1 MAFAEVFAEMHLLR
15 VQFTVRRLMVAVG
28 FCALLVWITPICFE
42 YAWMWTVLRDV
53 EDGRSMRYSAEGFAR
68 IGPRSVQALRAAI
81 NSDQKTTRLAA
92 LRSLGVIACDEK
104 AAVRNL
110 VKPAIPDLI
119 DALWDKDDDVRIW
132 AAIALGQ
139 IGPDAVSAVEPLVA
153 LLRDEQ
159 HPQVISCA
167 VRSLGEI
174 GPGARPAL
182 PVLAAMVQNPG
193 YSARVFATQAFWR
206 VGLKGRAEASI
217 VVPVLIDQLV
227 TSKHTRMREW
237 VTEILSEIGPAAQEA
252 IPALSTAAGDPD
264 QRVSVAARWA
274 LDVIKGSP
282 SETEGGES
290 KALPK
295 P

>member
-1 MAFAEVFAEMHLLR
+1 MRLPR
-15 VQFTVRRLMVAVG
+15 IRFTVRRLMAAVG
-28 FCALLVWITPICFE
+28 ICALLVWITPICFE
-42 YAWMWTVLRDV
+42 YAWMWIVLRDV
-53 EDGRSMRYSAEGFAR
+53 EDGQSMRYSAEGFAR

-104 AAVRNL
+104 AVVRNL

-174 GPGARPAL
+174 GPGAKPAL

-193 YSARVFATQAFWR
+193 FTARVFATQAFWR
-206 VGLKGRAEASI
+206 VGPKGRAEASI
-217 VVPVLIDQLV
+217 LVPVLIDQFV
-227 TSKHTRMREW
+227 TSKDTRMREW
-237 VTEILSEIGPAAQEA
+237 VTEILCEMGPAAKEA
-252 IPALSTAAGDPD
+252 VPALSSAAGDPD
-264 QRVSVAARWA
+264 QRVGLAARRA
-274 LDVIKGSP
+274 LEAIKGSS
-282 SETEGGES
+282 SEPERGGPETPLS
-290 KALPK
+290 P
-295 P
+295 